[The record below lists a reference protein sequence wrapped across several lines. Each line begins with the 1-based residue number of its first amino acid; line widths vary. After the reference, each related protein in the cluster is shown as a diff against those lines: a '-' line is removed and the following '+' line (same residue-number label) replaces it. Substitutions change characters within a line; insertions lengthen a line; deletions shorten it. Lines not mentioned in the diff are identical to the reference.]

1 MDPREPSSWRSLL
14 FLPQFAFEKIPTLD
28 ADCFIVDLQDAV
40 PLHLKKAAR
49 AGILEAH
56 AKGLFTGR
64 NVVVRVNELA
74 LERELERDLDAVIGL
89 PDILGIM
96 PAMATGAA
104 CIDRVASMCAALEA
118 ARGVAVGATR
128 LLTLIETPEGLLR
141 ALEIA
146 RAGQGRQIALLYGS
160 GDLLRLSGAT
170 GRAELTHDFSRNVIV
185 HAARA
190 AEIEPFDTPF
200 VAVADLLGLG
210 FDARAAKVHGFTG
223 KACLHPSQLPIVNR
237 VMAPSFAELRWASEI
252 AAAAKGGELSTLAEH
267 LDEATTPMSQ
277 EPRSTDAMAIVGGRV
292 VGPPH
297 IKAAKRLLRRRSV
310 GASSS
315 GDQVIGRVVS
325 HAIDT
330 DSAAGVELPNPYEL
344 TVLAGWRD
352 LWTQCFYSHDRTVT
366 SVPFAREL
374 GLTEDDRAPV
384 PFLMALYLACCMS
397 STHGAIFH
405 LGFRNGRQHAP
416 VCVGDTLRQRIT
428 MKSVR
433 TTGDGKRAVV
443 STHRELVRGDGAVVF
458 SLDKLEL
465 YGAGQRDFE
474 ATADQRAREF
484 DERTESEAFRARA
497 IAAIARARA
506 GGRTLAPQRVHV
518 HAFEAGDLVLHGFAR
533 PMGTSAN
540 LALSTLFLVT
550 HPIHLDHQRFDHGD
564 GTGIVVS
571 GGLVVALAAAAAA
584 RDFHE
589 VLWEELIAANNVS
602 PVAPGETV
610 GALSYVAARA
620 VHEAEGYEEL
630 VVKTLGVRN
639 MTPSVDLAG
648 VSLPRDLFR
657 ASTHRATNYEA
668 LCKKLGVH
676 ALEGRVVC
684 EIERRLLRAL
694 PVS

>member
-1 MDPREPSSWRSLL
+1 MEPRDPAAWRSLL
-14 FLPQFAFEKIPTLD
+14 FLPQFAFEKIPSLE

-56 AKGLFTGR
+56 AKGLFAGR

-74 LERELERDLDAVIGL
+74 LGRELERDLDAVVGL
-89 PDILGIM
+89 PEVLGIM
-96 PAMATGAA
+96 PAMAIGAE
-104 CIDRVASMCAALEA
+104 CIDRVASLCAALEL
-118 ARGVAVGATR
+118 ARGVPVGKTR
-128 LLTLIETPEGLLR
+128 FLTLIETPEGLLN
-141 ALEIA
+141 ALPIA
-146 RAGQGRQIALLYGS
+146 RAGQGRQLGLLYGS

-170 GRAELTHDFSRNVIV
+170 GRAELTHDFARNFIV

-190 AEIEPFDTPF
+190 ASIEPFDTPF

-210 FDARAAKVHGFTG
+210 FDARAAKTHGFTG
-223 KACLHPSQLPIVNR
+223 KACLHPSQLATVNR
-237 VMAPSFAELRWASEI
+237 IMAPTFADLRWATEI
-252 AAAAKGGELSTLAEH
+252 VDAAKDGELSTLAAHVDASENP
-267 LDEATTPMSQ
+267 ASQ
-277 EPRSTDAMAIVGGRV
+277 GPRSTDAMAIVGGRV

-297 IKAAKRLLRRRSV
+297 VKAAKRLLRRRGEAPNRSGATVV
-310 GASSS
+310 GRA
-315 GDQVIGRVVS
+315 VS
-325 HAIDT
+325 HALGT
-330 DSAAGVELPNPYEL
+330 ECAAEIELPNPYEL
-344 TVLAGWRD
+344 TVLPGWRD

-374 GLTEDDRAPV
+374 GLTDGERAPV

-443 STHRELVRGDGAVVF
+443 ATHRELVREDGAVVF

-465 YGAGQRDFE
+465 YGAGLRDFE
-474 ATADQRAREF
+474 ATAAQRAREF
-484 DERTESEAFRARA
+484 EERAEGEAFRRRVVEAMV
-497 IAAIARARA
+497 RARA
-506 GGRTLAPQRVHV
+506 AGRMLAPHPSHV
-518 HAFEAGDLVLHGFAR
+518 HAFEAGELVLHGFAR

-571 GGLVVALAAAAAA
+571 GGLVVAMAAAAAA

-589 VLWEELIAANNVS
+589 VVWEELIAANNVS

-610 GALSYVAARA
+610 GALSYVSARA
-620 VHEAEGYEEL
+620 VHEDEGYEEL

-648 VSLPRDLFR
+648 VELPRELFLGS
-657 ASTHRATNYEA
+657 AHRAVNYES

-684 EIERRLLRAL
+684 ELERRILRAL
-694 PVS
+694 PVR